1 MLNLPCRYDKPS
13 PMKVLYVGGNGQIS
27 FDCVH
32 ESVRQ
37 GHAVAVF
44 NRGRHN
50 AGLPDGVEV
59 ITGDFDDE
67 STYAPLAERGFDVI
81 CQFRAFVPAHVERD
95 IRIFGGTPLQY
106 VFISS
111 ASAYLK
117 PPPAQVITED
127 VPLGNPYSDY
137 SQNKADCE
145 AVLRAQAA
153 LPYTIVRPSHTTRSK
168 PTTAMGEGGLALQR
182 MRAGKPVIVPGDGT
196 ALWTVTHARDFAPPF
211 VRLFG
216 NPGALGQAF
225 HLTGPNAYRWDAIYQ
240 ALGRAC
246 GVDPIDIVHVTT
258 DALLRYNP
266 AWQAALPGDKTWTT
280 QFDNARIKQV
290 VGDFDC
296 PIELEELA
304 TLVVAQWKADGGA
317 DEPPDAELDALM
329 DRIVM
334 EQRPPRPT
342 VAGE

>member
-1 MLNLPCRYDKPS
+1 MR
-13 PMKVLYVGGNGQIS
+13 VLFIGGNGQIS

-37 GHAVAVF
+37 GHEVAVF
-44 NRGRHN
+44 NRGLHN
-50 AGLPDGVEV
+50 AGLPGSVEF
-59 ITGDFDDE
+59 IKGDFDDE
-67 STYAPLAERGFDVI
+67 TTYAPLASLGFDVV

-95 IRIFGGTPLQY
+95 VRIFGDAPKQY

-127 VPLGNPYSDY
+127 VPLGNPFSDY

-145 AVLRAQAA
+145 AVLRGQDI

-182 MRAGKPVIVPGDGT
+182 MRAGKAVIVPGDGT
-196 ALWTVTHARDFAPPF
+196 SLWTVTHARDFAPPF
-211 VRLFG
+211 VRLLG
-216 NPGALGQAF
+216 NPDAMGQAF
-225 HLTGPNAYRWDAIYQ
+225 HLTSPNAYRWDAIYQ

-246 GVDPIDIVHVTT
+246 GVDTIDIVHVTT
-258 DALLRYNP
+258 DKLVQYNP
-266 AWQAALPGDKTWTT
+266 SWKAALWGDKSWTT
-280 QFDNARIKQV
+280 QFDNSRIKQV

-304 TLVVAQWKADGGA
+304 RLVVAQWEADGGA
-317 DEPPDAELDALM
+317 DEPVDTELDALM
-329 DRIVM
+329 DRIATQ
-334 EQRPPRPT
+334 ER
-342 VAGE
+342 A